1 MRAQQKLPSVVN
13 WGDIPLPHLSLSL
26 FKARMMTI
34 EAMLNSLQLMP
45 WRFKV
50 WGSIGYVVRSLHAAS
65 VLLGLSSVANIIGWH
80 ATDHCVDGDVIVDLS
95 WFWLQGSRHGLIK
108 YLSFFASSDFCL
120 VSQRVGKQ
128 HVGMAPLYVMV

>member
-1 MRAQQKLPSVVN
+1 
-13 WGDIPLPHLSLSL
+13 
-26 FKARMMTI
+26 MTI

-45 WRFKV
+45 WRSKV
-50 WGSIGYVVRSLHAAS
+50 WGSIVYVVRSLHAAS
-65 VLLGLSSVANIIGWH
+65 VLPGLSSVANIIGRH
-80 ATDHCVDGDVIVDLS
+80 VTDHCVDGDVIVDLS

-108 YLSFFASSDFCL
+108 YLAFFASSDFCL